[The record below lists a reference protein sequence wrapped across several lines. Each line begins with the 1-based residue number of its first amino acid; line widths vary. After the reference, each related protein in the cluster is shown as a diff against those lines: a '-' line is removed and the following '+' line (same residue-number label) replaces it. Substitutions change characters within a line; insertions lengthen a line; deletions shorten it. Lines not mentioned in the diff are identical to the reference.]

1 MVAVVGPNGAG
12 KTSLLRC
19 MLGLRDVASG
29 TIELANQPLNSW
41 TIQQRAGLMSY
52 VPQHTHSDFALRV
65 VDLVQMGRLPSA
77 NLSIEPAI
85 DTPATETQATD
96 IPAIKTP
103 ANKVKPAW
111 WQWRKRMR
119 QINEQIANALLA
131 VGMQGTEN
139 HLLSRLS
146 GGELQRVLIARALMQ
161 QARILVLD
169 EPTNHL
175 DVYYQHQILSL
186 LKSLKLTVILTI
198 HDLNLAAQYCNKVLL
213 LNEGK
218 LLAEGA
224 PATVFT
230 AERLTEVFRLPCDV
244 HLVGNSPAIP
254 SICFHPAPSA
264 TVQSMSGGL

>member
-1 MVAVVGPNGAG
+1 
-12 KTSLLRC
+12 
-19 MLGLRDVASG
+19 
-29 TIELANQPLNSW
+29 
-41 TIQQRAGLMSY
+41 MSY

-65 VDLVQMGRLPSA
+65 VDLVQMGRLPPA
-77 NLSIEPAI
+77 NLSTRPAI
-85 DTPATETQATD
+85 DTQATET
-96 IPAIKTP
+96 PAIEAPVKQ
-103 ANKVKPAW
+103 AKPAW
-111 WQWRKRMR
+111 WQWRKRI
-119 QINEQIANALLA
+119 QQVNEQIANALLA

-198 HDLNLAAQYCNKVLL
+198 HDLNLAAQYCDKVLL

-224 PATVFT
+224 PAAVFS

-254 SICFHPAPSA
+254 SICFHPAPSEVVQ
-264 TVQSMSGGL
+264 TVSGGL